1 MGAQTLYVRDMI
13 SLGIVGVTG
22 RMGASLLTSLQEYT
36 NLCLDAVLVRSPVTS
51 LPSLPTHTRQETDP
65 HAFMKDL
72 DVVIDFSTPD
82 LSLALLEAARTHKT
96 PLVVCTTGHTNAF
109 DARAMSAA
117 TTIPLMIAPNTSL
130 GVAVLDILLARAAP
144 LLETFDIAL
153 HEVHHVHKKDAPS
166 GTAKSLLKTL
176 QGALP
181 PHKEIQVT
189 CQRLGGVLGEHTVS
203 FASEDEALTLSH
215 TCINRALFAKGALHA
230 AQWLAMQPPGR
241 YTMHDMLLASHH
253 F

>member
-1 MGAQTLYVRDMI
+1 MI

-22 RMGASLLTSLQEYT
+22 RMGASLLASLQEHT
-36 NLCLDAVLVRSPVTS
+36 NLCLDAVLVRSLTTT
-51 LPSLPTHTRQETDP
+51 LPSLPQHTRQETDP
-65 HAFMKDL
+65 DAFMKDL
-72 DVVIDFSTPD
+72 DVVIDFSTPN
-82 LSLALLEAARTHKT
+82 LSLALLEAARDHKT
-96 PLVVCTTGHTNAF
+96 PLVVCTTGHTNTF

-153 HEVHHVHKKDAPS
+153 HEVHHAHKKDAPS

-181 PHKEIQVT
+181 KKEIQVT
-189 CQRLGGVLGEHTVS
+189 CQRIGGVLGEHAVS
-203 FASEDEALTLSH
+203 FASEDESLTLSH

-230 AQWLAMQPPGR
+230 AQWLAVQPPGR
-241 YTMHDMLLASHH
+241 YTMHDMLLASHNL
-253 F
+253 